1 MKEIYELLNYVDTD
15 FKEYDELELSDIE
28 KKRFKNNLNCLIK
41 KKKYRFIKVTK
52 IAMLIF
58 AAFILTA
65 GMIFKTNPTFARE
78 IPVLGSIIKNI
89 ESYKNNQ
96 FDTYTSILNKSVE
109 KNSIKAT
116 LKEVVID
123 NNKLI
128 IAAEFKSGTKLSK
141 ESFPTMLPDVYING
155 KKINTSGGKD
165 KEIIDGNNYTT
176 VDSLNISTIDIPENV
191 DMEISYENFYIG
203 KKEIKGPWK
212 FKFKLS
218 KKGITNKTRDIKVD
232 RIIKWKDTD
241 MNIEKIVATP
251 ISTNIYFDFNVE
263 GYSDPMDCNPL
274 YFIIKDDRGN
284 YVRDKHSGSLMPN
297 KNTVNYANEEHS
309 SFWEFS
315 GMGKNIKKLYVTPY
329 YKKGTPK
336 YTKAVKIENNMP
348 IVLKQNSE
356 NKLLINSVQRENGK
370 VYVNYK
376 VEGNCFDIQLAK
388 LYLYDCSNRRLN
400 ALYEGNSRIITNNQ
414 DTITSVF
421 KDVDEGDIYVGT
433 DDMGDITLLEQDKFV
448 VEMK

>member
-1 MKEIYELLNYVDTD
+1 MKDIYELLNYIDTD
-15 FKEYDELELSDIE
+15 FKEYDELELSDME

-41 KKKYRFIKVTK
+41 KKKYKFIKVTK
-52 IAMLIF
+52 IAMLLF
-58 AAFILTA
+58 AAFIFTA
-65 GMIFKTNPTFARE
+65 GMIFKANPTFARE
-78 IPVLGSIIKNI
+78 VPVLGSIIKNI

-128 IAAEFKSGTKLSK
+128 IAAEFKSSTKLSK
-141 ESFPTMLPDVYING
+141 ESFPTMLPDVYIDG

-165 KEIIDGNNYTT
+165 KTTIDGNNYTT

-203 KKEIKGPWK
+203 PKEIKGPWK
-212 FKFKLS
+212 FKFRLS
-218 KKGITNKTRDIKVD
+218 RKGITNKTRDIKVD

-241 MNIEKIVATP
+241 MNIEKIVASP

-284 YVRDKHSGSLMPN
+284 YIRDKHSGSLMAN
-297 KNTVNYANEEHS
+297 KNTVNYANEEDS

-315 GMGKNIKKLYVTPY
+315 GIGKDVKKLYVTPY

-348 IVLKQNSE
+348 IVLEQNSE
-356 NKLLINSVQRENGK
+356 NKLVINSVQRKNGK

-376 VEGNCFDIQLAK
+376 VEGNCFDIQLGK
-388 LYLYDCSNRRLN
+388 LYLYDCSNRRLSE
-400 ALYEGNSRIITNNQ
+400 LYEGNSRIITNSQ

-421 KDVDEGDIYVGT
+421 KDADEGDIYVGT